1 MSNFKNREDL
11 INLSLDIVF
20 LTYLSTQ
27 NYINLDLYNQLLLSK
42 IKKKTNQ
49 NKIKFAITNLII
61 NLQQYLSNYSQ
72 PNLLFLAIYYFGKKA
87 EIYYSFKVNN

>member
-1 MSNFKNREDL
+1 MSNFKNRGDL

-61 NLQQYLSNYSQ
+61 NLQQWKRNKHDRQQTSGNPLGISLES
-72 PNLLFLAIYYFGKKA
+72 
-87 EIYYSFKVNN
+87 